1 MGLLTDRFTTV
12 WSAEV
17 ESTDP
22 ALLPSA
28 LARACAHVLP
38 FDAAGLSLMGGPGAR
53 VPLGASDDD
62 AAEAERLQFTHGD
75 GPCFLALR
83 EGRPVVVTEEK
94 WQERWPV
101 LAREHFARTPF
112 RGGLNLALRMGGAR
126 IGVLDLYSRT
136 SRPVDG
142 ATIIDGQEIAA
153 VVTSVLHR
161 TLGHPSPAT
170 GGALDD
176 GFEEP
181 VWTAS
186 AGARRRRQV
195 WLAIGMAHLV
205 LDLPG
210 QEVLA
215 VLRAHAYASDR
226 TLDDLADDVVH
237 GRLDLEQLRAG
248 ELR

>member
-1 MGLLTDRFTTV
+1 MSLLTDRFSAA
-12 WSAEV
+12 WSEEAE
-17 ESTDP
+17 SADP

-28 LARACAHVLP
+28 LARACARVLP
-38 FDAAGLSLMGGPGAR
+38 FDAAGLGLVGGPGAR

-75 GPCFLALR
+75 GPCSLALR

-94 WQERWPV
+94 WLERWPV

-112 RGGLNLALRMGGAR
+112 RGGLSLALRTGPAR

-136 SRPVDG
+136 SRPLDG
-142 ATIIDGQEIAA
+142 ATIIDGQAIAA

-161 TLGHPSPAT
+161 TLGSPSPAP
-170 GGALDD
+170 GGAVDEDLQ
-176 GFEEP
+176 EP
-181 VWTAS
+181 VRTS
-186 AGARRRRQV
+186 SPGARRRRQV
-195 WLAIGMAHLV
+195 WLAVGMAHLV
-205 LDLPG
+205 LGLPG
-210 QEVLA
+210 EEALA
-215 VLRAHAYASDR
+215 VLRAHAYAGGR

-237 GRLDLEQLRAG
+237 GRLDLERLRSE

>member
-1 MGLLTDRFTTV
+1 MSLLTDRFTAA
-12 WSAEV
+12 WSAE
-17 ESTDP
+17 EAAADP
-22 ALLPSA
+22 VLLPST
-28 LARACAHVLP
+28 LARACARVLP

-94 WQERWPV
+94 WRERWPV

-112 RGGLNLALRMGGAR
+112 RGGLSLALRLGDAR
-126 IGVLDLYSRT
+126 IGVLDLYSRA
-136 SRPVDG
+136 SSALDG
-142 ATIIDGQEIAA
+142 ASIIDGQAIAA

-161 TLGHPSPAT
+161 TLGTPSPER
-170 GGALDD
+170 GHEVDEDL
-176 GFEEP
+176 EEP
-181 VWTAS
+181 VWMTS
-186 AGARRRRQV
+186 PGARRRRQV
-195 WLAIGMAHLV
+195 WVAIGMAHLA

-210 QEVLA
+210 EEVLA

-226 TLDDLADDVVH
+226 TLDELADDVVQ
-237 GRLDLEQLRAG
+237 GRLDLRRLRA
-248 ELR
+248 EERS